1 VSKEKLVFSK
11 ALVMLDLTSPNGGVK
26 MEVFLKVLLSITVQ
40 FITKKELISSNF
52 GITMKNTELSKA

>member
-40 FITKKELISSNF
+40 FITKKELISNNF